1 LKSLSATLNQKFDFN
16 ISEWEQLLKQELKID
31 QVDNKS
37 HKKYSDLG
45 QWPTLSLDSL
55 KVSQLSSSSSWR
67 KASQSYFG
75 QPSEGFIQE
84 DLANGVKIFF
94 FNSYTPLELDTPLL
108 EKFLDQE
115 CEVYCLNQVTTRSSH
130 KFKTFNESQL
140 ILARK
145 VHDEGGSSALELAYL
160 ASQLI
165 NNLEDS
171 EWRIGIFLGHD
182 IFKTIAK
189 LRALRLMAMR
199 VQQLAKVSIPFKIIA
214 LNSYRDWTIFE
225 RYSNILRNDTQ
236 VMGAYMGAADVIQSS
251 GYNSI
256 LELETGFVSDEH
268 ADRSSRIAR
277 NTCHILALESM
288 LGVVEDPASGSYH
301 LEGLSQKYA
310 QISWELMQEYL
321 KSSNPEEFLEQKLQ
335 EQKNYRT
342 QRLKTRKDLMAGIND
357 FPDVKE
363 KLAVKLAPKFYRSA
377 YIFEELR
384 LRVGKIKRLPRVEI
398 HLKGQYAGLSS
409 RINFI
414 KNYFELI
421 GLQVIDPL
429 ELKQSNKDNIM
440 VLCAQDEDYVELAQ
454 SINHTSYFQSYIAGR
469 LEMDGFYNIYSGQ
482 DIYAVLEKLVEKL
495 EAIS

>member
-1 LKSLSATLNQKFDFN
+1 MRALSATLNQKFDFN
-16 ISEWEQLLKQELKID
+16 ISDWEQLLKKELKID

-55 KVSQLSSSSSWR
+55 KVSQLASSSSWR
-67 KASQSYFG
+67 KASQTYFA
-75 QPSEGFIQE
+75 QPSEASIQE
-84 DLANGVKIFF
+84 DLENGVKIFF
-94 FNSYTPLELDTPLL
+94 INSYTPQELNTQIL
-108 EKFLDQE
+108 EKFLDHE
-115 CEVYCLNQVTTRSSH
+115 CEVYCLNQVTTRPSQ

-140 ILARK
+140 IVARK

-165 NNLEDS
+165 NKLEAS

-182 IFKTIAK
+182 LFKAVAK
-189 LRALRLMAMR
+189 LRALRLITMR
-199 VQQLAKVSIPFKIIA
+199 VQQLANVSIPFKIIA

-225 RYSNILRNDTQ
+225 RYSNILRNDAQ
-236 VMGAYMGAADVIQSS
+236 VMAAYMGAADVIQSS

-256 LELETGFVSDEH
+256 LELETGYVSQEH
-268 ADRSSRIAR
+268 SDRSSRIAR

-310 QISWELMQEYL
+310 HISWELMQQYL
-321 KSSNPEEFLEQKLQ
+321 KSSNPQQFLELKIE
-335 EQKNYRT
+335 EQKNYRI

-357 FPDVKE
+357 YPDVKE
-363 KLAVKLAPKFYRSA
+363 KFDIKISPKFYRSA
-377 YIFEELR
+377 HIFEELR
-384 LRVGKIKRLPRVEI
+384 LRVGKIRKLPQVEI

-421 GLQVIDPL
+421 GLHVIDPL
-429 ELKQSNKDNIM
+429 ELKQTNKDNIL
-440 VLCAQDEDYVELAQ
+440 VLCAQDEYYIELVQ
-454 SINHTSYFQSYIAGR
+454 STNQSSYFQSYIAGR
-469 LEMDGFYNIYSGQ
+469 IEINGFYNIYSGQ
-482 DIYAVLEKLVEKL
+482 DIYAVLEELVVKL